1 MQEIKV
7 GILLGGK
14 SSEHEISL
22 QSGVNIAKILDKN
35 KYSVKLI
42 PITKNGDWII
52 SSNPESVVHEIN
64 LNDEDPSADFFTRFI
79 QNNTVDSFYGI
90 NFNKVDCDVFIIGL
104 HGGEGENGTIQGFL
118 DTYNKPYT
126 GSGVLASAIAMDKDI
141 SGCIFKN
148 AGMNVPA
155 YKTVTTENYTP
166 GEMPPFGFPVI
177 LKPASGGSSVGVKKI
192 SDQVELD
199 KAILELFS
207 ENSTGNNPRNHEVAV
222 IKDLRNQEVAVIRD
236 PRSQEAAVMIQEYIS
251 GTEVS
256 CGVLDV
262 KKGKDFITS
271 ALPVT
276 EIIPSFEFFDYKA
289 KYTKGLANEI
299 TPADISREMTR
310 IIQDSALRAHQVLGC
325 KGYSRTDFII
335 KGDRVYILET
345 NTLPGM
351 TGTSLIPQ
359 QVKAA
364 GYSMPDVFD
373 WLIEGAMKK

>member
-14 SSEHEISL
+14 SPEHEISL

-52 SSNPESVVHEIN
+52 SSKPESVVHEIN
-64 LNDEDPSADFFTRFI
+64 LIEEVLSADFFTRFM

-148 AGMNVPA
+148 AGMNVPT
-155 YKTVTTENYTP
+155 YKTVTAENYTP
-166 GEMPPFGFPVI
+166 GEAPSFGFPVI
-177 LKPASGGSSVGVKKI
+177 VKPASGGSSVGVKKI

-199 KAILELFS
+199 KAIVELFS
-207 ENSTGNNPRNHEVAV
+207 ENSTGKNPRSH
-222 IKDLRNQEVAVIRD
+222 
-236 PRSQEAAVMIQEYIS
+236 EAAVMIQEYIS

-256 CGVLDV
+256 CGVLDI
-262 KKGKDFITS
+262 KKGEDFITT

-289 KYTKGLANEI
+289 KYTKGLSNEI
-299 TPADISREMTR
+299 TPANISQEMTKV
-310 IIQDSALRAHQVLGC
+310 IQDSALRAHQILGC

-335 KGDRVYILET
+335 KGDKVYILET